1 MLLEILKLPA
11 ENSKD
16 LSAVAAL
23 LCLVDQPL
31 QQSASWEDVG
41 LQEVSE
47 LTIAPDEKVVE
58 FFSNA
63 ANASNVYGTIIQNA
77 NYRSLNDFAEIKQEL
92 ESAIK
97 RLPFKKIIDPETG
110 HRQAF
115 SEVLRKI
122 VEAFKGEANIQN
134 SRIMVFALLLLALGL
149 DKGDIAA
156 NRLMLVHEFSHCLEI
171 EDDVFDDLLKHAA
184 VMHTALKNTSTII
197 FE

>member
-16 LSAVAAL
+16 LTTIAAL

-31 QQSASWEDVG
+31 QQSVSWEDVG

-47 LTIAPDEKVVE
+47 RTIAPDETVVE

-63 ANASNVYGTIIQNA
+63 ANTSCLFGNIIKHTAS
-77 NYRSLNDFAEIKQEL
+77 RSLGNFSEIKKEL
-92 ESAIK
+92 ESAIR

-184 VMHTALKNTSTII
+184 VMHIALKNTSTII

>member
-1 MLLEILKLPA
+1 MLLEILRLPA
-11 ENSKD
+11 ENIKD

-23 LCLVDQPL
+23 LCLVEQPL
-31 QQSASWEDVG
+31 QQSVSWEDVG

-58 FFSNA
+58 LFSNT
-63 ANASNVYGTIIQNA
+63 ANTSWLYGNIIKNTASRLLGNF
-77 NYRSLNDFAEIKQEL
+77 SEIKKEL

-97 RLPFKKIIDPETG
+97 RLPFKKIIDPDTG

-115 SEVLRKI
+115 SEVLQKI
-122 VEAFKGEANIQN
+122 VKEFEGEANIQN

-171 EDDVFDDLLKHAA
+171 EGDVFDDLLKHAA
-184 VMHTALKNTSTII
+184 VMHAALKNTSTII